1 MRIISLPTQT
11 SITRLAKQLTL
22 VRHGQIQANCDG
34 HWHGS
39 TDSPLNRTGRGQ
51 AKRVAKYLAARS
63 HQTTAIYASPLQRC
77 RKTAES
83 IAKKLKLPVLIEQDL
98 REYSIGVL
106 EGTAFADLEREHSFY
121 TKVKNDTEYAP
132 ENGDSI
138 ISVAKRII
146 PVLKRIHA
154 QHSADEAVIIVSHGA
169 AMAIAMA
176 ELVDSE
182 ASLWSDYLV
191 ENCSVTDL
199 VLGTVPYLASYNH
212 TAHL

>member
-1 MRIISLPTQT
+1 
-11 SITRLAKQLTL
+11 LAKQLTL
-22 VRHGQIQANCDG
+22 IRHGQIQANLDG

-39 TDSPLNRTGRGQ
+39 TDSPLNRTGKGQ
-51 AKRVAKYLAARS
+51 AKRVANYLAARTN
-63 HQTTAIYASPLQRC
+63 QATAIYASPLQRC
-77 RKTAES
+77 QSTAES
-83 IAKKLKLPVLIEQDL
+83 IAKKLRLPVLIEQDL

-106 EGTAFADLEREHSFY
+106 EGTAFTDLDREHGFY
-121 TKVKNDTEYAP
+121 TKLKDNPAYAP
-132 ENGDSI
+132 EDGESI
-138 ISVAKRII
+138 ISVAKRIV

-154 QHSADEAVIIVSHGA
+154 HHGEDENVIIVSHGA

-176 ELVDSE
+176 ELVDSQ

-199 VLGTVPYLASYNH
+199 VLDPVPYLASYNH